1 MNLIGITIN
10 HTTAPIELR
19 EAFHLNQDEI
29 AQLIARLKEKLF
41 SEGFIL
47 STCNRTEVFGFP
59 QSSSYNYTHI
69 YEELTNLKKVDGV
82 KPENFKKYF
91 SCGAVKHTFE
101 VASGI
106 DSLLIG
112 DSQILG
118 QLKEAFNLS
127 DDLNFSGSFTKRLA
141 DAAIKVGKRA
151 IKETRIGEGAVTI
164 SFAAVQVIEKIYAS
178 LENKKA
184 LVIGAGETAELAAV
198 HIKERGLSEISITN
212 RTAER
217 GKELAQKVFGKFIP
231 FDEYKNQLYKFDIII
246 SATSSDDILISK
258 KEIKDMMK
266 HRRGSSVVLMDIAIP
281 RDIDPSSADIDN
293 VFYHDID
300 SLKIIVDQ
308 NLQRRKF
315 EIPKIKRLI
324 EEELVAFFSWY
335 NTLDIVPTIKVFR
348 EFFENIRIDELN
360 KIKNKVTEDDYHKID
375 DMTRRM
381 IGRLLHNPTIT
392 LKELAE
398 SGQNVQEAASH
409 ALLITN
415 LFKLNETTGKDRLEK

>member
-10 HTTAPIELR
+10 HKTAPIELR
-19 EAFHLNQDEI
+19 EALHLNQDETTH
-29 AQLIARLKEKLF
+29 LIENLKEHLF

-59 QSSSYNYTHI
+59 KKSSYNYTHV
-69 YEELTNLKKVDGV
+69 YDALTNLKPVEGV
-82 KPENFKKYF
+82 MPEHFKKYF
-91 SCGAVKHTFE
+91 SCGAVKHIFE

-118 QLKEAFNLS
+118 QLKESFNLS

-141 DAAIKVGKRA
+141 DTAIKVGKRA

-178 LENKKA
+178 IESKKA

-198 HIKERGLSEISITN
+198 HLRERGLSEISITN
-212 RTAER
+212 RTTER
-217 GKELAQKVFGKFIP
+217 GKELSQKVFGTFIP
-231 FDEYKNQLYKFDIII
+231 FEEYKNHLQKFDIII
-246 SATSSDDILISK
+246 SATSSDNILISK
-258 KEIKDMMK
+258 KEIKEIMK
-266 HRRGSSVVLMDIAIP
+266 QRRGTPIVLMDIAIP
-281 RDIDPSSADIDN
+281 RDIDPASADIDN

-308 NLQRRKF
+308 NLLKRTS
-315 EIPKIKRLI
+315 EIPKINKII
-324 EEELVAFFSWY
+324 EEELVAFFGWY

-348 EFFENIRIDELN
+348 EFFEEIRSDELN
-360 KIKNKVTEDDYHKID
+360 KIKNKVTQEDYDKID
-375 DMTRRM
+375 DMTHRM

-398 SGQNVQEAASH
+398 SGQNVQEAATH

-415 LFKLNETTGKDRLEK
+415 LFRLNENTGEKKIEK